1 MSDQITPAP
10 QAHPIATPTPT
21 PQIAVHPPQSNF
33 SRPTTA
39 SAAQNPTATAPATT
53 TTPTPNPTAAPLTTT
68 TIPPAATTEGEH
80 LSLNNK
86 LNNADRYWKFKSV
99 IQAIAIIVS
108 LIGIGTIGWI
118 VSTTPM
124 NDTLTYGYDQ
134 YWTLWPS
141 LITFAVSIVWC
152 AACIFVLVLR
162 KKPVHPGLR
171 VSMDLLLWLAFIV
184 TALFALVALMEI
196 DQWGQYGK
204 LDGYDLGGYSSSY
217 GEYELQSNGTWVW
230 ENSRNSGSTTYG
242 DDRACNRST
251 SSSSYYAGIFKNC
264 AEQDAYVNKLWQ
276 EKPHRE
282 AVEMTGVVC
291 QFFGLVLHL
300 VLFVWACVD
309 CHRYRRSKVSKD
321 AEKLAAD
328 IVQTMIT
335 NGAVI
340 PPPGQAHM
348 RPGAPWGQ
356 QQQMGYYQLPQ
367 NGQGYPMQAMY
378 PQVMSQGQHMP
389 QQSQQSYHQQ
399 QGMMPPTMTGA
410 AGPSNE
416 KSEGPRYA

>member
-10 QAHPIATPTPT
+10 QAHQPIAITP
-21 PQIAVHPPQSNF
+21 PQAAPNQAPQSNF

-39 SAAQNPTATAPATT
+39 SATHQNPTAIASTTVPMPGATLPST
-53 TTPTPNPTAAPLTTT
+53 TTPGAPTTGEDHLTF
-68 TIPPAATTEGEH
+68 
-80 LSLNNK
+80 NNK

-99 IQAIAIIVS
+99 IQAIAIITG
-108 LIGIGTIGWI
+108 LIGIGTIGWL
-118 VSTTPM
+118 VSTHPS
-124 NDTLTYGYDQ
+124 NDSITYGYDQ

-152 AACIFVLVLR
+152 AACILVLVFR

-184 TALFALVALMEI
+184 TALFALVSLMEI
-196 DQWGQYGK
+196 DQWGQYGT
-204 LDGYDLGGYSSSY
+204 LDGYGYGYGGYSSSY
-217 GEYELQSNGTWVW
+217 GDYELQPNGTWVW
-230 ENSRNSGSTTYG
+230 ENSQNTGSTTYS
-242 DDRACNRST
+242 DNRACNRT
-251 SSSSYYAGIFKNC
+251 SSSSYSYFKDC
-264 AEQDAYVNKLWQ
+264 AEQDAYVNKLWS

-309 CHRYRRSKVSKD
+309 CHHYRRARVSKD
-321 AEKLAAD
+321 AEKLAAN

-367 NGQGYPMQAMY
+367 QGQGYPMMAMY
-378 PQVMSQGQHMP
+378 PQTMPQGQHMP
-389 QQSQQSYHQQ
+389 QQYHPQ
-399 QGMMPPTMTGA
+399 QGTMPPAATGVA
-410 AGPSNE
+410 EPSNE

>member
-10 QAHPIATPTPT
+10 QAHPTATPT

-39 SAAQNPTATAPATT
+39 SAAQNPTANPTSSPTANPTTPSTAPGATAPST
-53 TTPTPNPTAAPLTTT
+53 TTPAAP
-68 TIPPAATTEGEH
+68 TEDEH
-80 LSLNNK
+80 LSFNNK

-99 IQAIAIIVS
+99 IQVNAIIVG

-124 NDTLTYGYDQ
+124 NDTINYGFEQ

-152 AACIFVLVLR
+152 AACILVLILR
-162 KKPVHPGLR
+162 KKPVTPGLR
-171 VSMDLLLWLAFIV
+171 VAMDLLLWLAFIV

-196 DQWGQYGK
+196 DQWGQYGS
-204 LDGYDLGGYSSSY
+204 LDGYDYGYYSSSSGDY
-217 GEYELQSNGTWVW
+217 NLLSNGTWVW
-230 ENSRNSGSTTYG
+230 ENSRNTGSTTYS
-242 DDRACNRST
+242 DNRSCNRSS
-251 SSSSYYAGIFKNC
+251 SSSSYYYGNTFKNC

-291 QFFGLVLHL
+291 QFFSLVLHL

-335 NGAVI
+335 SGAVV

-348 RPGAPWGQ
+348 RPGAPWG

-378 PQVMSQGQHMP
+378 PPQGQHMP
-389 QQSQQSYHQQ
+389 QQYPQQYHPQ
-399 QGMMPPTMTGA
+399 QGMVPPPMTGA
-410 AGPSNE
+410 AGPSSE
-416 KSEGPRYA
+416 KTEGPRYA